1 MHRQLLEFP
10 GKVLASGS
18 TSSRAYYDL
27 KPLKPR
33 HGRPRITRRYKK
45 AFKVPLASQSNDIL
59 STCRFKDP
67 VTGLMPDTVSALYF
81 LEDVKETKDTQVTSL
96 RGIVRF
102 GAQATGSTLP
112 DWAAETGRNWK
123 GNKKGRFFFGSLPLD
138 RVMKL
143 VCRQRNPWAEGSQ
156 KKMVT
161 CCNKWCC
168 LICAAR
174 WLFNVSVW

>member
-112 DWAAETGRNWK
+112 D
-123 GNKKGRFFFGSLPLD
+123 
-138 RVMKL
+138 
-143 VCRQRNPWAEGSQ
+143 
-156 KKMVT
+156 
-161 CCNKWCC
+161 
-168 LICAAR
+168 
-174 WLFNVSVW
+174 

>member
-1 MHRQLLEFP
+1 MFPAWTLGTSLSSIPIQNKYETQQQTYGSGILAYYIYIYYYYLLLLLLLYIHIYIYNTVSFDSHLCGTTMHRQLLEFP

-67 VTGLMPDTVSALYF
+67 VTGLMPDTVSARYF

-112 DWAAETGRNWK
+112 D
-123 GNKKGRFFFGSLPLD
+123 
-138 RVMKL
+138 
-143 VCRQRNPWAEGSQ
+143 
-156 KKMVT
+156 
-161 CCNKWCC
+161 
-168 LICAAR
+168 
-174 WLFNVSVW
+174 